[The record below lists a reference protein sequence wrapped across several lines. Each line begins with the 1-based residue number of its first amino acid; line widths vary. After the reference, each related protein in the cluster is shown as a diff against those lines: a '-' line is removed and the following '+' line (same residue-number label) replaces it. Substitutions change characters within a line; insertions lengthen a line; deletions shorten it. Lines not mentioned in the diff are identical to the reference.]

1 MIRAI
6 LLSSALAALAPT
18 AQAGDF
24 SLIFGLGDRHGN
36 SVRVR
41 VGDRSD
47 RRSDHRRHRS
57 HDRRVDR
64 HRRHDHDVR
73 VSHRRGHR
81 HHGSNVHRPRYRTVT
96 EHVWVAGHYDR
107 VAYQVRVAGVS
118 RRVRVAARYEWR
130 TDRCGV
136 RYRVLVQRSHY
147 KNVRQPDRYE
157 TRYKRVFHPGRYET
171 RTRKIRI

>member
-6 LLSSALAALAPT
+6 LLSGALAALAPT

-47 RRSDHRRHRS
+47 RRSHRS

-81 HHGSNVHRPRYRTVT
+81 HHQPRYRTVT
-96 EHVWVAGHYDR
+96 ERVWVAGHYDR
-107 VAYQVRVAGVS
+107 VAYQVRVAGVL
-118 RRVRVAARYEWR
+118 RRVRVPARYEWR
-130 TDRCGV
+130 TDRCGH
-136 RYRVLVQRSHY
+136 RYRVLVHRSHY
-147 KNVRQPDRYE
+147 KNVREPDSYQ

-171 RTRKIRI
+171 RTRKIRN